1 MEGNIKGKLACLNLE
16 VAQFLMLNLNGK
28 HVLILRNSMLL
39 NLIGCFSFHH
49 LFRILMKTSSITIKA
64 YCLDFLEKI
73 VYHRFKETCGS
84 HKIENASKICP

>member
-1 MEGNIKGKLACLNLE
+1 MVNMCK
-16 VAQFLMLNLNGK
+16 F
-28 HVLILRNSMLL
+28 LRNSMLL

-49 LFRILMKTSSITIKA
+49 LYRILMKTSSITIKA

-73 VYHRFKETCGS
+73 VYHRFKETRGS